1 MRPEDLGIKGFT
13 PEPEPNRPAAP
24 SKVAAKVDHGPELTR
39 KADVALL
46 RIQDLTSAAERIAN
60 DNIALKSAYDR
71 AQATIQR
78 AGVELSYVKLA
89 LEEARRHRAILF
101 VAGLFVAGFV
111 LLAFVF
117 GRL

>member
-24 SKVAAKVDHGPELTR
+24 SKAAAKVDPGPELVR

-46 RIQDLTSAAERIAN
+46 RIQDLASTAERIAN
-60 DNIALKSAYDR
+60 DNLALKSAYDR

-78 AGVELSYVKLA
+78 FGPEVFYLKKTQKELRS
-89 LEEARRHRAILF
+89 HRALLFGLLVLAIL
-101 VAGLFVAGFV
+101 LW
-111 LLAFVF
+111 
-117 GRL
+117 RL